1 MKKVVYIINHISFFI
16 SHILPIAKQAKKNYK
31 IFVIFGEPA
40 SLEMEKIAMKTFKK
54 YKIGYKKISYSS
66 SNINI
71 VIELLKLIK
80 VFFVIKRIKP
90 DIIHAV
96 GNKAIL
102 FGGIV
107 SRILSIQ
114 GLVIFV
120 TGMGFLYSN
129 KLNFKEIFIK
139 KIIFFIKKFIFKHKN
154 KIIVVENFDDYK
166 FFLKKFCLKKDDITL
181 IKGAGVNLK
190 KFKKINNNNNKQI
203 SLFARVI
210 EEKGIKEFISASII
224 LKKKYP
230 NWKFVVAGALDYKK
244 NSLLDK
250 NIIEKLNKK
259 KTTEFIGYQHDVMS
273 VYKKTSIVCLPS
285 YREGLPKCLLEASA
299 LGLPIV
305 TTNVI
310 GCRDA
315 IINKKTGLL
324 AKVKNVNSL
333 VSKLS
338 FLIKNKNIRS
348 KYGKNGRDFA
358 IKNFDLNIVIKKNLD
373 IYSNLISKN

>member
-1 MKKVVYIINHISFFI
+1 MKKIVYIINHISFFV
-16 SHILPIAKQAKKNYK
+16 SHILPIAKQAKKKYK
-31 IFVIFGEPA
+31 IYVIFGEPA
-40 SLEMEKIAMKTFKK
+40 SLEMEKIALNIFKK
-54 YKIGYKKISYSS
+54 HKIKYKKISYSF

-71 VIELLKLIK
+71 FIEFLALIK
-80 VFFVIKRIKP
+80 IFTAIKSINP
-90 DIIHAV
+90 DLIHAI

-102 FGGIV
+102 FGGII
-107 SRILSIQ
+107 SRILSIKA
-114 GLVIFV
+114 LVIFI

-129 KLNFKEIFIK
+129 KLNFKELFLK
-139 KIIFFIKKFIFKHKN
+139 KIFFFIKKFIFKHRN
-154 KIIVVENFDDYK
+154 KLIIVENYDDYK
-166 FFLKKFCLKKDDITL
+166 FFIKKFNSKNINITL
-181 IKGAGVNLK
+181 IKGSGVDLK
-190 KFKKINNNNNKQI
+190 KFKKINNNTNKQV
-203 SLFARVI
+203 SLFARVL
-210 EEKGIKEFISASII
+210 EEKGIKEFVCASII
-224 LKKKYP
+224 LKKRFP
-230 NWKFVVAGALDYKK
+230 DWKFVVVGALDYEKK
-244 NSLLDK
+244 SLLNK
-250 NIIEKLNKK
+250 HTLENLNIK
-259 KTTEFIGYQHDVMS
+259 KTTEFLGYQHDVMS

-333 VSKLS
+333 VNKLS
-338 FLIKNKNIRS
+338 YLIKNKNIRS
-348 KYGKNGRDFA
+348 RYGKNGRDFA

>member
-1 MKKVVYIINHISFFI
+1 MKKIVYVINHISFFV
-16 SHILPIAKQAKKNYK
+16 SHILPIAIQAKKKYK
-31 IFVIFGEPA
+31 IYVIFGEPA
-40 SLEMEKIAMKTFKK
+40 SLEMEKIALKIFKK
-54 YKIGYKKISYSS
+54 HKIRYKKISYSS

-71 VIELLKLIK
+71 FIEFLALIK
-80 VFFVIKRIKP
+80 IFFVIKRINP
-90 DIIHAV
+90 DLIHAI

-107 SRILSIQ
+107 SRILSIKS
-114 GLVIFV
+114 LVVFI

-129 KLNFKEIFIK
+129 KLNFKEHLVK
-139 KIIFFIKKFIFKHKN
+139 KIFYFIKKFIFKHKN
-154 KIIVVENFDDYK
+154 KLIIVENSDDYK
-166 FFLKKFCLKKDDITL
+166 FFIKKFNLKNINITL
-181 IKGAGVNLK
+181 IKGSGVDLK
-190 KFKKINNNNNKQI
+190 KFKKINNNTNKQI
-203 SLFARVI
+203 TLFARVL
-210 EEKGIKEFISASII
+210 EEKGIKEFVYASII
-224 LKKKYP
+224 LKKRFP
-230 NWKFVVAGALDYKK
+230 DWKFVVAGALDYEKK
-244 NSLLDK
+244 SLLNK
-250 NIIEKLNKK
+250 RTLENLNIK
-259 KTTEFIGYQHDVMS
+259 KTTEFLGYQHHVIS

-333 VSKLS
+333 VNKLS
-338 FLIKNKNIRS
+338 HLIKNKNIRS
-348 KYGKNGRDFA
+348 RYGKNGRNFA

>member
-1 MKKVVYIINHISFFI
+1 MKKIVYIINHISFFV
-16 SHILPIAKQAKKNYK
+16 SHILPIAEQAKKKYK
-31 IFVIFGEPA
+31 IYVICGEPA
-40 SLEMEKIAMKTFKK
+40 SLEMEKIALKIFKK
-54 YKIGYKKISYSS
+54 YKIEYKKISYSS

-80 VFFVIKRIKP
+80 VFFVINKIKP

-102 FGGIV
+102 FGGIAA
-107 SRILSIQ
+107 RILSIK
-114 GLVIFV
+114 GIVIFV

-129 KLNFKEIFIK
+129 KLNFKELFIK
-139 KIIFFIKKFIFKHKN
+139 KIFFLIKKFIFKHKN

-166 FFLKKFCLKKDDITL
+166 FFLKKFYLKKDDIIL
-181 IKGAGVNLK
+181 IRGSGVNLK
-190 KFKKINNNNNKQI
+190 KFKKINNNNNKQV

-210 EEKGIKEFISASII
+210 EEKGIKEFIFASII
-224 LKKKYP
+224 LKKKFP
-230 NWKFVVAGALDYKK
+230 DWKFVVVGALDYKK

-250 NIIEKLNKK
+250 CKIEKLNKK
-259 KTTEFIGYQHDVMS
+259 KTTEFIGYQHDVIS
-273 VYKKTSIVCLPS
+273 VFRKTSIVCLPS

-299 LGLPIV
+299 SGLPIV

-333 VSKLS
+333 VNKLS

-358 IKNFDLNIVIKKNLD
+358 IKNFDLDVVIKKNLD